1 MRQRIESWN
10 LHHGIECGSG
20 EAFTSIFT
28 DTRVRG
34 KHIMR
39 CVECFFFRHVPG
51 IERVKESD
59 KRKTDQYHYGVFSEV
74 LTNLTETK
82 MGSGI
87 LERRCLFCESI
98 QQDKK
103 TKDRKEKNGGK
114 FGKFYETQ
122 KNASDEYVSPGWFFE
137 KMNKSVERKKH
148 EGGNADI
155 SCDIVSMRNDIRV
168 KDKECDSEET
178 SECSAHFASPQ
189 EKEEC

>member
-1 MRQRIESWN
+1 
-10 LHHGIECGSG
+10 
-20 EAFTSIFT
+20 
-28 DTRVRG
+28 
-34 KHIMR
+34 
-39 CVECFFFRHVPG
+39 
-51 IERVKESD
+51 
-59 KRKTDQYHYGVFSEV
+59 
-74 LTNLTETK
+74 

-137 KMNKSVERKKH
+137 KMNKSVEEKNMRRQCRI
-148 EGGNADI
+148 G
-155 SCDIVSMRNDIRV
+155 CDIVSCNNVGSKTKSAM
-168 KDKECDSEET
+168 KET